1 MRGHPTTNMKKT
13 FHLLLFCLCQQI
25 AFGQLPSSSIEN
37 LESNELK
44 GKVRKVTTSS
54 FKGKKVNGKIEKS
67 GKGWQYTWENDEE
80 LIFDTLG
87 LLRLKKENKNG
98 TINRCYSIKLDAR
111 QRVVQLKDYNHITYF
126 TYDSL
131 NHISSSRVVNFQFES
146 HKYYYDKKNN
156 LIKEEEFDSDELICL
171 KIYSYDKFNKLIKTV
186 IVRENDVDVETYE
199 YDKGHQLIKFE
210 WTNNEDGKIES
221 TTYQYANKQK
231 TQEHNCDFED
241 GVVIASI
248 YSFFEN
254 GNEIKYTETD
264 EDGEI
269 IAIEHKQYEYDDKG
283 NWIKMTID
291 NNGNYFIVERTISY
305 FEHKEPVNHYMTY
318 LILAV
323 LFLGGLVFIGVW
335 YKKKGKMKKHE

>member
-1 MRGHPTTNMKKT
+1 MGGHPTTNMKKA
-13 FHLLLFCLCQQI
+13 FHLFLICLCQQM

-54 FKGKKVNGKIEKS
+54 FKGKKVNGIIEKA

-87 LLRLKKENKNG
+87 LLRLKKVNKNG
-98 TINRCYSIKLDAR
+98 TMNRCYAIKLDANK
-111 QRVVQLKDYNHITYF
+111 RVVQLKDFNHITYF

-131 NHISSSRVVNFQFES
+131 NHISSSRVVNEWGFQFES

-156 LIKEEEFDSDELICL
+156 LIKEEEFDSDELICIKL
-171 KIYSYDKFNKLIKTV
+171 YSYDTFNKLIKTV
-186 IVRENDVDVETYE
+186 TVMEDDADVETYA
-199 YDKGHQLIKFE
+199 YDKQHQLIKTE
-210 WTNNEDGKIES
+210 WMNSEDGKIES

-231 TQEHNCDFED
+231 TKEHNCDFED
-241 GVVIASI
+241 GVVIASN
-248 YSFFEN
+248 YSFFKN
-254 GNEIKYTETD
+254 GDQIKYTETD

-269 IAIEHKQYEYDDKG
+269 IEIELKQYEYDDQG

-291 NNGNYFIVERTISY
+291 DNGNYFIVERTISY

-335 YKKKGKMKKHE
+335 YKKRRK

>member
-1 MRGHPTTNMKKT
+1 MRGHPTTNMKKA
-13 FHLLLFCLCQQI
+13 FHLFLICLCQQI

-54 FKGKKVNGKIEKS
+54 FKGKKVNGIIEKA

-87 LLRLKKENKNG
+87 LLRHKKVNKNG
-98 TINRCYSIKLDAR
+98 TMNRCYAIKLDANK
-111 QRVVQLKDYNHITYF
+111 RVVQLKDFNHITYF

-131 NHISSSRVVNFQFES
+131 NHISSSRVVNEWGFQFES

-156 LIKEEEFDSDELICL
+156 LIKEEEFDSDELICIKL
-171 KIYSYDKFNKLIKTV
+171 YSYDTFNKLIKTV
-186 IVRENDVDVETYE
+186 TLMEDDADVETYA
-199 YDKGHQLIKFE
+199 YDKQHQLIKTE
-210 WTNNEDGKIES
+210 WINSEDGKIES
-221 TTYQYANKQK
+221 TTYQYANKLK
-231 TQEHNCDFED
+231 TKEHNCDFED
-241 GVVIASI
+241 GVVIASN
-248 YSFFEN
+248 YSFFKN
-254 GNEIKYTETD
+254 GDQIKYTETD

-269 IAIEHKQYEYDDKG
+269 IEIEHKQYEYDDHG

-291 NNGNYFIVERTISY
+291 DNGNYFIVERTISY
-305 FEHKEPVNHYMTY
+305 FDHKEPVNHYMTY
-318 LILAV
+318 RILAV

-335 YKKKGKMKKHE
+335 YKKRRK

>member
-1 MRGHPTTNMKKT
+1 MRGHPTTNMKKA
-13 FHLLLFCLCQQI
+13 FHLFLICLCQQI

-54 FKGKKVNGKIEKS
+54 FKGKKVNGIIEKA

-87 LLRLKKENKNG
+87 LLRLKKVNKNG
-98 TINRCYSIKLDAR
+98 IMNRCYAIKLDANK
-111 QRVVQLKDYNHITYF
+111 RVVQLKDFNHITYI

-131 NHISSSRVVNFQFES
+131 NHISSSRVVNEWGFQFES
-146 HKYYYDKKNN
+146 HKYYYYKKNN
-156 LIKEEEFDSDELICL
+156 LIKEEEFDSDELICIKL
-171 KIYSYDKFNKLIKTV
+171 YSYDTFNKLIKTV
-186 IVRENDVDVETYE
+186 TVMEDDADVETYA
-199 YDKGHQLIKFE
+199 YDKQHQLIKTE
-210 WTNNEDGKIES
+210 WINSEDGKIES
-221 TTYQYANKQK
+221 TTYQYANKLK
-231 TQEHNCDFED
+231 TKEHNCDFED

-248 YSFFEN
+248 YSFYKN

-269 IAIEHKQYEYDDKG
+269 IAIVHKQYEYDDQG

-291 NNGNYFIVERTISY
+291 DNGNYFIVERTISY
-305 FEHKEPVNHYMTY
+305 FDHNEPVNHYVT
-318 LILAV
+318 
-323 LFLGGLVFIGVW
+323 
-335 YKKKGKMKKHE
+335 

>member
-1 MRGHPTTNMKKT
+1 MGGHSTINMKKT
-13 FHLLLFCLCQQI
+13 FLLFLWCLCQQV

-98 TINRCYSIKLDAR
+98 AFNRSYAIKLDASN
-111 QRVVQLKDYNHITYF
+111 RVVQLKDYNHVTYF

-131 NHISSSRVVNFQFES
+131 NHISSSRVVNEWGFQFES

-156 LIKEEEFDSDELICL
+156 LIKEEEFDSDEPICL
-171 KIYSYDKFNKLIKTV
+171 KIYSYDMFNKLIKTV
-186 IVRENDVDVETYE
+186 IVLENDVDVETYE
-199 YDKGHQLIKFE
+199 YDKDHQLIKFE
-210 WTNNEDGKIES
+210 CTNNEDGKIES

-241 GVVIASI
+241 GVVIASN
-248 YSFFEN
+248 YSFFKN
-254 GNEIKYTETD
+254 GDQIKYTETD
-264 EDGEI
+264 EDGETI
-269 IAIEHKQYEYDDKG
+269 SIQRNQYEYDDQG

-291 NNGNYFIVERTISY
+291 NNGNYFIIERNISY
-305 FEHKEPVNHYMTY
+305 YDHLEPINRSMNYIIF
-318 LILAV
+318 LV
-323 LFLGGLVFIGVW
+323 LFLGGLVLIGLW
-335 YKKKGKMKKHE
+335 LKKRNKL

>member
-1 MRGHPTTNMKKT
+1 MGGHPTTNMKKA
-13 FHLLLFCLCQQI
+13 FHLFLICLCQQI

-54 FKGKKVNGKIEKS
+54 FKGKKVNGIIEKA

-87 LLRLKKENKNG
+87 LLRLKKVNKNG
-98 TINRCYSIKLDAR
+98 TMNRCYAIKLDANK
-111 QRVVQLKDYNHITYF
+111 RVVQLKDFNHITYF

-131 NHISSSRVVNFQFES
+131 NHFSSSRVVNEWGFQFES

-156 LIKEEEFDSDELICL
+156 LIKEEEFDSDELICIKL
-171 KIYSYDKFNKLIKTV
+171 YSYDTFNKLIKTV
-186 IVRENDVDVETYE
+186 TLMEDDADVETYA
-199 YDKGHQLIKFE
+199 YDKQHQLIKTE
-210 WTNNEDGKIES
+210 WINSEDGKIES
-221 TTYQYANKQK
+221 TTYQYANKLK
-231 TQEHNCDFED
+231 TKEHNCAFED
-241 GVVIASI
+241 GVVIASN
-248 YSFFEN
+248 YSFFKN
-254 GNEIKYTETD
+254 GDEIKYTETD

-269 IAIEHKQYEYDDKG
+269 IEIEHKQYEYDDQG

-291 NNGNYFIVERTISY
+291 DNGSYFIVERTISY
-305 FEHKEPVNHYMTY
+305 FDHNEPGNHYLTY
-318 LILAV
+318 LILAI

-335 YKKKGKMKKHE
+335 YKKRRK

>member
-1 MRGHPTTNMKKT
+1 MGGHSTNMKKA
-13 FHLLLFCLCQQI
+13 FQLFLFCLCQQI
-25 AFGQLPSSSIEN
+25 AFGQVPSSSIEN

-54 FKGKKVNGKIEKS
+54 FKGKKVNGIIEKA

-87 LLRLKKENKNG
+87 LLRLKKVNKNG
-98 TINRCYSIKLDAR
+98 TMNRCYAIKLDANK
-111 QRVVQLKDYNHITYF
+111 RVVQLKDFNHITYF

-131 NHISSSRVVNFQFES
+131 NHISSSRVVNEWGFQFES

-156 LIKEEEFDSDELICL
+156 LIKEEEFDSDELICIKL
-171 KIYSYDKFNKLIKTV
+171 YSYDTFNKLIKTV
-186 IVRENDVDVETYE
+186 TLMEDDADVETYA
-199 YDKGHQLIKFE
+199 YDKQHQLIKTE
-210 WTNNEDGKIES
+210 WINSEDGKIES
-221 TTYQYANKQK
+221 TTYQYANKLK
-231 TQEHNCDFED
+231 TKEHNCDFED
-241 GVVIASI
+241 GVVIASN
-248 YSFFEN
+248 YSFFKN
-254 GNEIKYTETD
+254 GDEIKYTETD

-269 IAIEHKQYEYDDKG
+269 IEIEHKQYEYDDQG

-291 NNGNYFIVERTISY
+291 DNGNYFIVERTISY
-305 FEHKEPVNHYMTY
+305 FDHKEPDNHYMTY

-335 YKKKGKMKKHE
+335 YKKRRK

>member
-1 MRGHPTTNMKKT
+1 MKKT
-13 FHLLLFCLCQQI
+13 FLLFLWCLCQQI

-87 LLRLKKENKNG
+87 LLRLKKVNKNG
-98 TINRCYSIKLDAR
+98 TINCSYAIKLDASK
-111 QRVVQLKDYNHITYF
+111 RVVQLKDYDHTSYF
-126 TYDSL
+126 TYNSL
-131 NHISSSRVVNFQFES
+131 NHISSSRVVNEWGFQFES

-156 LIKEEEFDSDELICL
+156 LIKEEEFDSDELICIRL
-171 KIYSYDKFNKLIKTV
+171 YSYNTFNQLIKTV
-186 IVRENDVDVETYE
+186 TLLENDADVETYA
-199 YDKGHQLIKFE
+199 YDKQHQLIKTE
-210 WTNNEDGKIES
+210 WMNSEDGKIES

-231 TQEHNCDFED
+231 TQEHNCNFED
-241 GVVIASI
+241 GVVIASN
-248 YSFFEN
+248 YSFFKN
-254 GNEIKYTETD
+254 GDQIKYTETD

-269 IAIEHKQYEYDDKG
+269 IEIEHKQYEYDDQG

-291 NNGNYFIVERTISY
+291 DNGNYFIVERTISY

-318 LILAV
+318 LILSL
-323 LFLGGLVFIGVW
+323 LFLGGLVLIGVW
-335 YKKKGKMKKHE
+335 YKKKG